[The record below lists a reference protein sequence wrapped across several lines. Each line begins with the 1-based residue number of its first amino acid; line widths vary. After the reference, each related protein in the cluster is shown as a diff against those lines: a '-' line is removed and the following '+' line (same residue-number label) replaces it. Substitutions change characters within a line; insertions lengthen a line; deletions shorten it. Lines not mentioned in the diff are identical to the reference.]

1 MPTKP
6 TAKVTMTSKKEF
18 ANLSRNLARTNPI
31 SKWLSNQKNLTTNSV
46 FDPMICWGGKNEI

>member
-18 ANLSRNLARTNPI
+18 ANLSRNLARTKPI
-31 SKWLSNQKNLTTNSV
+31 SKRLSCQKNLTTNSV
-46 FDPMICWGGKNEI
+46 FYPIICWRGKT

>member
-18 ANLSRNLARTNPI
+18 ANLSRNLARTKPI
-31 SKWLSNQKNLTTNSV
+31 SRWLSYQKNLTTNSV
-46 FDPMICWGGKNEI
+46 FYPIICWGGKT